1 MSDIR
6 NEQQR
11 VNEIIEEID
20 RKTANYIG
28 KTKSVGSQVQQIK
41 QEFWDDVTVNLDEP
55 DDVIETFTSIKQQAE
70 LLSERERSKGL
81 IDKQLNTLAKLK
93 NSPYFGRIDFHEKG
107 ENQSDKIYIGIAS
120 LMDSDDENFLIY
132 DWRAPISSLYYDYS
146 PGHAQYETP
155 YGEIKGDITLKRQFI
170 IKNGLINGL
179 FDTGLTIGDQ
189 LLQEVLGNQANS
201 QMKSIVAT
209 IQKEQNAIIRNT
221 KDKIVVVQ
229 GVAGSGKTS
238 AALQRAAFLLYRF
251 RNTLH
256 SDNIIL
262 FSPNPLFNSYV
273 ATVLPELGEDNMEQT
288 TFQQYL
294 NSRLAGIFI
303 IEDPFDQME
312 YLLTAEDQEK
322 LAIRKKNIQY
332 KSSLAYKKEIDDYLG
347 YLLNDG
353 LVFTDIVFRGEA
365 IINKESIK
373 SYFYSLEPTIPIPNR
388 MQLLQEWLLIEIR
401 KREKNER
408 RKPWV
413 ENAIEFLD
421 KDDYLEAYKD
431 MQKRNNEVSFDD
443 YEIEKKYLTKMIVSK
458 KFKPIKSKIKK
469 MKFIDMKMIFIQ
481 LFSHIKNKDYEL
493 LADYTVKNI
502 QQNHL
507 SYEDATPYLY
517 LQDQIEGKKSNT
529 SIRHIFV
536 DEAQD
541 YSPFQFAF
549 MQELYPYSKWT
560 LLGDLNQSIYFH
572 SLSKSSL
579 YEVAVGKTY
588 RLMRS
593 YRSTKEI
600 VEFTKSLIADGEDIQ
615 PFNRKGE
622 KPLLIQCSSNVFYQ
636 EMLNKI
642 DECKRAGDETIAVI
656 CKTASESEQVY
667 KQLMPDLHNVKL
679 IDKQTLSYEKGVL
692 VIPSYL
698 AKGIEFDA
706 VFIHNAAE
714 YQLEYER
721 KLFYTACTR
730 AMHTLIL
737 FSTEDGNPFIKE
749 ADETSYRKILR

>member
-332 KSSLAYKKEIDDYLG
+332 KSSLAYKKEIDNYLG

-353 LVFTDIVFRGEA
+353 LVFTDIVFRGET

-373 SYFYSLEPTIPIPNR
+373 SYFYSLESTIPIPNR

-431 MQKRNNEVSFDD
+431 MQKRNNEDSFDD
-443 YEIEKKYLTKMIVSK
+443 YEIEKK
-458 KFKPIKSKIKK
+458 F
-469 MKFIDMKMIFIQ
+469 
-481 LFSHIKNKDYEL
+481 
-493 LADYTVKNI
+493 
-502 QQNHL
+502 
-507 SYEDATPYLY
+507 
-517 LQDQIEGKKSNT
+517 
-529 SIRHIFV
+529 
-536 DEAQD
+536 
-541 YSPFQFAF
+541 
-549 MQELYPYSKWT
+549 
-560 LLGDLNQSIYFH
+560 
-572 SLSKSSL
+572 
-579 YEVAVGKTY
+579 
-588 RLMRS
+588 
-593 YRSTKEI
+593 
-600 VEFTKSLIADGEDIQ
+600 
-615 PFNRKGE
+615 
-622 KPLLIQCSSNVFYQ
+622 
-636 EMLNKI
+636 
-642 DECKRAGDETIAVI
+642 
-656 CKTASESEQVY
+656 
-667 KQLMPDLHNVKL
+667 
-679 IDKQTLSYEKGVL
+679 
-692 VIPSYL
+692 
-698 AKGIEFDA
+698 
-706 VFIHNAAE
+706 
-714 YQLEYER
+714 
-721 KLFYTACTR
+721 
-730 AMHTLIL
+730 
-737 FSTEDGNPFIKE
+737 
-749 ADETSYRKILR
+749 